1 MRITGSVLPILQ
13 SCQYWA
19 RPEVQAPPMPANESM
34 QLGTEVHAA
43 IDAWLLGDAPQPG
56 ELSDDAAPLFAAWLD
71 WWQGSDLAK
80 LGRWRSEQGYKY
92 NPKTFTAVPLGRIV
106 GREYGEV
113 EADEIAGSID
123 AMYVD
128 EDAAVAHIVD
138 WKTGM
143 NLSGMTEDAKDNK
156 QLRGY
161 ALSVAHAHALETVHV
176 YVARI
181 SEDGVKLSQHTLDS
195 FDIADAAEQLRSL
208 VNAIPSSKPS
218 PGMHCRRCRAVAVC
232 PSTIKSAEEIAPME
246 TAIDAPAPVPLTI
259 TKDNAPSLYA
269 RLLAVRAACD
279 AVDAALKMYV
289 DANGGISLDNGKI
302 YKKTETNRSSIKLDG
317 PEGAAAVET
326 LRTHGVGSAVE
337 VVPRTSQAAIK
348 RVIQAAGLK
357 GKEANAKLEQ
367 IMSDLNVDG
376 AIRSTT
382 VTSYREQ

>member
-19 RPEVQAPPMPANESM
+19 RPEVQAPPLPSNDSM

-43 IDAWLLGDAPQPG
+43 IDSWLLGDAPQPG
-56 ELSDDAAPLFAAWLD
+56 ELSDEAAPLFAAWLD

-80 LGRWRSEQGYKY
+80 LGKWKSEQGYKY

-106 GREYGEV
+106 GREYGNV
-113 EADEIAGSID
+113 DADEIAGSID
-123 AMYVD
+123 ALLID
-128 EDAAVAHIVD
+128 ERASEAHIVD

-161 ALSVAHAHALETVHV
+161 ALSVAHAHGLETVHV

-181 SEDGVKLSQHTLDS
+181 SEDGVKLSQHTLDT
-195 FDIADAAEQLRSL
+195 FDIADAAEALRSL

-232 PSTIKSAEEIAPME
+232 PSTIKAAEEIAPME
-246 TAIDAPAPVPLTI
+246 TALDVPAPVPLTI
-259 TKDNAPSLYA
+259 TQDNAAPLYA

-279 AVDAALKMYV
+279 AVESALKMYV
-289 DANGGISLDNGKI
+289 DASGGFTLDNGKV
-302 YKKTETNRSSIKLDG
+302 YKKIETNRSSIKLDG

-326 LRTHGVGSAVE
+326 LRTHGVGGAVE

-348 RVIQAAGLK
+348 RVIQASGLK
-357 GKEANAKLEQ
+357 GKEANAKLDQ
-367 IMSDLNVDG
+367 IMADLNMEG

-382 VTSYREQ
+382 VTSYRES

>member
-1 MRITGSVLPILQ
+1 MRITGSVLPILPA
-13 SCQYWA
+13 CQYWA
-19 RPEVQAPPMPANESM
+19 RPEVDAPPMPANESM

-43 IDAWLLGDAPQPG
+43 IDAWLLGDAPQPS
-56 ELSDDAAPLFAAWLD
+56 ELSEDAAPLFAAWLD
-71 WWQGSDLAK
+71 WWQGCDLAK
-80 LGRWRSEQGYKY
+80 IGKWKSEQGYKY

-106 GREYGEV
+106 GREYGAV
-113 EADEIAGSID
+113 DADEIAGSID
-123 AMYVD
+123 ALCVVGK
-128 EDAAVAHIVD
+128 EAHIID

-161 ALSVAHAHALETVHV
+161 ALSVAHAHGLETVHV

-181 SEDGVKLSQHTLDS
+181 SEDGVKLSQHTLDT
-195 FDIADAAEQLRSL
+195 FDIADAAETLRSL

-232 PSTIKSAEEIAPME
+232 PSTIKAAEEIAPME
-246 TAIDAPAPVPLTI
+246 TAIDAPAHVPLTI
-259 TKDNAPSLYA
+259 TQDNAAPLYA

-279 AVDAALKMYV
+279 AVESALKMYV
-289 DANGGISLDNGKI
+289 DANGGISLDNGKV

-317 PEGAAAVET
+317 PEGAVAVET
-326 LRTHGVGSAVE
+326 LREHGVGGAVE

-348 RVIQAAGLK
+348 RLIQAAGLK
-357 GKEANAKLEQ
+357 GKEANAKLDQ
-367 IMSDLNVDG
+367 IMADLNRDG

-382 VTSYREQ
+382 VTSYRES